1 MVLHDSCSAP
11 GPWSGSTGEM
21 ISSRSGNN
29 TRELCCIWRSRR
41 LYSQPNCSLY
51 CTLYCCRYYCY
62 SFHFSFLPHSFTK
75 RTYARSLTLIRTHT
89 LCTVHTHTLCTL
101 RTHTLR
107 TVLYL
112 KGATPLLQQWQ
123 RCRRPPVWKYF
134 GFPVSYVD
142 NICVVDKKAT
152 VCKLC
157 RN

>member
-62 SFHFSFLPHSFTK
+62 SFRFSFLSHSFTV
-75 RTYARSLTLIRTHT
+75 RTYARSLTMATADAGDPSTELEPPP
-89 LCTVHTHTLCTL
+89 LS
-101 RTHTLR
+101 
-107 TVLYL
+107 L
-112 KGATPLLQQWQ
+112 KSQ
-123 RCRRPPVWKYF
+123 VWKYF

-142 NICVVDKKAT
+142 KKAT